1 MEKLTKREALEMSI
15 KLWDYIAETGKAKLH
30 AIIDLGLPRN
40 MGDNCPACEYAMQ
53 VNKGESTC
61 KYCPIWTGTGDCL
74 TDKPG
79 TPNYKRWCWGD
90 YSDRQKEAQAIADL
104 ARLRLKQLDARNERR
119 RKKK

>member
-30 AIIDLGLPRN
+30 AIVDLGLPGN
-40 MGDNCPACEYAMQ
+40 MDGNCPACEYSSQIEGVTGCA
-53 VNKGESTC
+53 K
-61 KYCPIWTGTGDCL
+61 CPIWTGKEDC
-74 TDKPG
+74 TDKKS
-79 TPNYKRWCWGD
+79 TVSYVRWLLGH